1 MKRIAAAFTALFV
14 LASCLMAGGSI
25 YMHAHRNDLEITGEV
40 LYGERAMAS
49 GIEVRQSVLIDGHPN
64 WEVSYSPAAAS
75 HVTQAGWSLPELRR
89 TAARP
94 PAISIGSITSGLTIS
109 YDSGRSGYGNG
120 YDGGSR
126 KDGGYGSYEEDPRK
140 RWFQSHNIHYIDLNK
155 WYWKLLFG
163 AIAILLIVLVFS
175 IVSGIFALLIQF
187 AGPILLILFLYW
199 FIKSLRR

>member
-75 HVTQAGWSLPELRR
+75 HVTRR
-89 TAARP
+89 
-94 PAISIGSITSGLTIS
+94 
-109 YDSGRSGYGNG
+109 
-120 YDGGSR
+120 
-126 KDGGYGSYEEDPRK
+126 
-140 RWFQSHNIHYIDLNK
+140 
-155 WYWKLLFG
+155 
-163 AIAILLIVLVFS
+163 
-175 IVSGIFALLIQF
+175 
-187 AGPILLILFLYW
+187 AGPCPSCAAPPHGLLP
-199 FIKSLRR
+199 SASVPSRPA

>member
-75 HVTQAGWSLPELRR
+75 HVTQGGLVPARAAPHRR
-89 TAARP
+89 TASCHQHRFHHVRP
-94 PAISIGSITSGLTIS
+94 DHQL
-109 YDSGRSGYGNG
+109 
-120 YDGGSR
+120 
-126 KDGGYGSYEEDPRK
+126 
-140 RWFQSHNIHYIDLNK
+140 
-155 WYWKLLFG
+155 
-163 AIAILLIVLVFS
+163 
-175 IVSGIFALLIQF
+175 
-187 AGPILLILFLYW
+187 
-199 FIKSLRR
+199 

>member
-49 GIEVRQSVLIDGHPN
+49 GVEVRQSVLIDGHPN

-75 HVTQAGWSLPELRR
+75 HVTRAGWSLPELRR
-89 TAARP
+89 TAAQP

-109 YDSGRSGYGNG
+109 YDSGRSVIRL
-120 YDGGSR
+120 YDIPVVQEIADGIAASAAGSGEYATEPERLHGLPAHSSARGLRHRHRPGGSR
-126 KDGGYGSYEEDPRK
+126 GGNRSVRCLPPA
-140 RWFQSHNIHYIDLNK
+140 H
-155 WYWKLLFG
+155 
-163 AIAILLIVLVFS
+163 AV
-175 IVSGIFALLIQF
+175 
-187 AGPILLILFLYW
+187 
-199 FIKSLRR
+199 